1 MEGKGVVRVK
11 YLIRNYLTEN
21 EQQRNIT
28 KSIHITVNRLNNKT
42 HHFIL
47 ASFFNAKKKKKAYGL
62 VIKVTV
68 NCLAHHTYYC

>member
-47 ASFFNAKKKKKAYGL
+47 ASFFNAKKKKAYGL